1 MGSSSS
7 TTTSGGSSGS
17 STNTNTPHQQKYY
30 DEALGQARNL
40 YQQGLPDYY
49 QGQTVAGFTPAQME
63 SMNMSSNWA
72 TGGAQDMQNNTN
84 QQYQDMLSGQANMGS
99 QYNGMDQGFQDSMNS
114 MMSGQVDTG
123 PGSPYGDMAAAYTQQ
138 ATDSANQMMGD
149 VRGNQVMS
157 GQSGGSSRGD
167 MLNNQVITDTNQ
179 QLSNNLAGMY
189 GDAYSQAQD
198 TQVAALGQYDN
209 IMNQPLQQS
218 QALYNQVG
226 LPQQQLNQ
234 AIMNDQKDR
243 YDYNANAQAQNLAQY
258 GNFIQGDMGGIQTTN
273 QSSSQ
278 NSTTT
283 QG

>member
-1 MGSSSS
+1 MSSPPKPDPITSTTSGGGSSSS
-7 TTTSGGSSGS
+7 TSTS
-17 STNTNTPHQQKYY
+17 TPHQQAQYDKY
-30 DEALGQARNL
+30 L
-40 YQQGLPDYY
+40 QGADQIYNQGPADYY
-49 QGQTVAGFTPAQME
+49 GGATVAGMTPAQME
-63 SMNMSSNWA
+63 SMNLTSNWV
-72 TGGAQDMQNNTN
+72 TGGAQDMMHNQN
-84 QQYQDMLSGQANMGS
+84 QQYQQ
-99 QYNGMDQGFQDSMNS
+99 
-114 MMSGQVDTG
+114 MMSGQVNTG
-123 PGSPYGDMAAAYTQQ
+123 AGSPYGDMAAAYTQQ

-149 VRGNQVMS
+149 VRGGQTMS
-157 GQSGGSSRGD
+157 GQTGGSSRGD

-179 QLSNNLAGMY
+179 QLTNNLAGMY
-189 GDAYSQAQD
+189 GSAYDQAQQ

-234 AIMNDQKDR
+234 AVMNDQKDR

-258 GNFIQGDMGGIQTTN
+258 GNFIQGDMGGIQTTG
-273 QSSSQ
+273 SSQ